1 MGLEGAKGGYEDS
14 IGASGRDA
22 GFNERHGMVSEE
34 YGHDYIAD
42 HTHSGSHRSWS
53 RKEK

>member
-22 GFNERHGMVSEE
+22 GFNKEYSIVSEE
-34 YGHDYIAD
+34 CDCD
-42 HTHSGSHRSWS
+42 HAVDHMGAKVER
-53 RKEK
+53 